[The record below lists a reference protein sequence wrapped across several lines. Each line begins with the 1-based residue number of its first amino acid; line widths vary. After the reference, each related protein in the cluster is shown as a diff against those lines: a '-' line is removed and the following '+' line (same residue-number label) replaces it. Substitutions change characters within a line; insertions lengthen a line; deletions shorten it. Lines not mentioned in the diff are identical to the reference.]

1 LCLLAFASDILTA
14 TLFPHF
20 IHFIFLDFSSSML
33 YQLCMLLVLDED
45 DAMFIIILYYGC
57 VDYRITVNMKKEL
70 LRCYLWVM
78 VKIDC
83 ENWLCFFN
91 GKGNVEFCQVWQ
103 VYLMEFW
110 WKEGRIY
117 CLVMHARMWWK
128 IVASY
133 DLWYFHN

>member
-1 LCLLAFASDILTA
+1 MILFSHDLLLHLQNSLCLLAFASDILTA

-20 IHFIFLDFSSSML
+20 IHFLFLDFSSSML

-83 ENWLCFFN
+83 
-91 GKGNVEFCQVWQ
+91 VS
-103 VYLMEFW
+103 LMEKEMWNFSRFDKFIW
-110 WKEGRIY
+110 WNSGEKKGGY
-117 CLVMHARMWWK
+117 
-128 IVASY
+128 VAC
-133 DLWYFHN
+133 